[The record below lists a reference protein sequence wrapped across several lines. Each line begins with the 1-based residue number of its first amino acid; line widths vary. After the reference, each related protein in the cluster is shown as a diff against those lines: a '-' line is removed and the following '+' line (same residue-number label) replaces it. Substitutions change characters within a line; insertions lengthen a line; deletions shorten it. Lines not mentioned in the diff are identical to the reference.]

1 MSTCKLG
8 EKYVKEVD
16 LFGEKTKEF
25 PSDNR
30 SLL

>member
-1 MSTCKLG
+1 MSTCRLG
-8 EKYVKEVD
+8 EKYIKETD

-30 SLL
+30 SL